1 VATHQSTGTTSG
13 STRDAILGVALRC
26 FARHGYEG
34 TSLNDIAA
42 DVGIRRPSLLYHF
55 PSKEALYQ
63 EVFETSLADWL
74 RRLEASTLAPALP
87 SAPIDGWAQVDQV
100 LNASFQFFCENPE
113 FVSLVRREALEGGS
127 RLAAELGTALRP
139 LLDRATVFFEREMS
153 AGRFR
158 RQDPVQLMLTGY
170 GALLSYFSDV
180 SFVAALLGRD
190 PLSPPALDERYEHI
204 RVFFRAALEPT
215 N

>member
-1 VATHQSTGTTSG
+1 MATHQSTGATSG

-42 DVGIRRPSLLYHF
+42 EVGIRRPSLLYHF
-55 PSKEALYQ
+55 ASKEALYQ
-63 EVFETSLADWL
+63 EVFERSLADWL
-74 RRLEASTLAPALP
+74 RRLEASAVAPA
-87 SAPIDGWAQVDQV
+87 PIGGWAQVDRV
-100 LNASFQFFCENPE
+100 LNASFEFFSENPE

-127 RLAAELGTALRP
+127 MLAAELGTALRP
-139 LLDRATVFFEREMS
+139 QLDRASGFFEREMS

-158 RQDPVQLMLTGY
+158 RHDPVQLMLTGY

-180 SFVAALLGRD
+180 SFVAALVGRD
-190 PLSPPALDERYEHI
+190 PLSPQALDERLEHI

-215 N
+215 G

>member
-1 VATHQSTGTTSG
+1 VVTHESTGATSG

-42 DVGIRRPSLLYHF
+42 EVGIRRPSLLYHF

-63 EVFETSLADWL
+63 EVFERSLADWL
-74 RRLEASTLAPALP
+74 RRLEAASVAP
-87 SAPIDGWAQVDQV
+87 APIDGWAQVDRV
-100 LNASFQFFCENPE
+100 LNASFQFFSQNPE

-139 LLDRATVFFEREMS
+139 QLDQASGFFEREMS

-158 RQDPVQLMLTGY
+158 RHDPVQLMLTGY

-180 SFVAALLGRD
+180 SFVAALLGHD
-190 PLSPPALDERYEHI
+190 PLSPPALDERFEHI

-215 N
+215 G